1 MAMGTKRF
9 VAVAVALVALGGCA
23 KAGSNVGGT
32 SRPTDSGVRGMVVL
46 GPQCPLVMANSPC
59 PDKPYQAEV
68 QVLGAKGDVVAT
80 VTSGTDGT
88 FEVALEPGHYLLQ
101 GVSPS
106 SDVPFPAPKPVDVTV
121 RPHAFAQATVVF
133 DTGIR

>member
-1 MAMGTKRF
+1 MVTKRF
-9 VAVAVALVALGGCA
+9 VAGTVVLIALVACA
-23 KAGSNVGGT
+23 KAAPQPGAGPSPDAGI
-32 SRPTDSGVRGMVVL
+32 RGMVVL

-59 PDKPYQAEV
+59 PDKPYQGK
-68 QVLGAKGDVVAT
+68 VLVKGANGDVVAT
-80 VTSGTDGT
+80 VTSGTDGR
-88 FEVALEPGHYLLQ
+88 FELVLEPGHYVLQ

-121 RPHAFAQATVVF
+121 RPHAFAQVTVVF